1 MKFMHRHSS
10 LEEDEFADPMS
21 GVANLFDTAV
31 VFISALLL
39 ALMTLFDTQD
49 LFKKD
54 SRFTLIRED
63 GQQEMTIIQKEGKRI
78 KAVKM
83 YREEAS
89 GRGVRLGVA
98 YRLED
103 GTMIYVPENEK

>member
-1 MKFMHRHSS
+1 MKFLCRHKS
-10 LEEDEFADPMS
+10 LEEGEFTDPMS

-39 ALMTLFDTQD
+39 ALFTLFDAKD
-49 LFKKD
+49 LFKED
-54 SRFTLIRED
+54 TRITLIREN

-83 YREEAS
+83 SAEEAK

-103 GTMIYVPENEK
+103 GTMIYVPEK

>member
-1 MKFMHRHSS
+1 MKFMRQHAS
-10 LEEDEFADPMS
+10 LEDGELSDPMS

-39 ALMTLFDTQD
+39 ALLTLFDTKD
-49 LFKKD
+49 LFKAD
-54 SRFTLIRED
+54 SRVTVIRED
-63 GQQEMTIIQKEGKRI
+63 GQQEMTVIKKEGKRI
-78 KAVKM
+78 QAVKM
-83 YREEAS
+83 SREEAA

-103 GTMIYVPENEK
+103 GTMIYVPEQ

>member
-39 ALMTLFDTQD
+39 VCV
-49 LFKKD
+49 
-54 SRFTLIRED
+54 
-63 GQQEMTIIQKEGKRI
+63 IQFE
-78 KAVKM
+78 
-83 YREEAS
+83 
-89 GRGVRLGVA
+89 L
-98 YRLED
+98 RLE
-103 GTMIYVPENEK
+103 GGFHVIRLCFRRIFACHVEQIGGVNSA

>member
-1 MKFMHRHSS
+1 M
-10 LEEDEFADPMS
+10 
-21 GVANLFDTAV
+21 
-31 VFISALLL
+31 
-39 ALMTLFDTQD
+39 
-49 LFKKD
+49 
-54 SRFTLIRED
+54 IRED

-83 YREEAS
+83 SREEAS